1 MEKVK
6 KKQKKKNHDQ
16 YVTSLKFYFIY
27 SNKISW
33 HFWKTK
39 SEAHTK
45 KKSIGYKVLKLQLKS
60 ESSDW

>member
-1 MEKVK
+1 MKIEKVK
-6 KKQKKKNHDQ
+6 KKKTNHDQ

-39 SEAHTK
+39 SEAHTE

-60 ESSDW
+60 KSSDW